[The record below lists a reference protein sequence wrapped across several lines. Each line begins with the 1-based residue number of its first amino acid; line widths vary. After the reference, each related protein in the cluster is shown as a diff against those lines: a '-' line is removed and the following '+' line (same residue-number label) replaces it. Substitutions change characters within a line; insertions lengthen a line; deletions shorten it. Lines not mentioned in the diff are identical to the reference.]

1 LGAAILPGGID
12 EMSLSALLLGP
23 LVSLAGRA
31 STPSLLFMGEAITD
45 DWLQLW
51 FEKVSTV
58 GTSASSTLSLLV
70 VTLNQLLGGD
80 SPLSSFL
87 FKDSSP

>member
-1 LGAAILPGGID
+1 
-12 EMSLSALLLGP
+12 
-23 LVSLAGRA
+23 
-31 STPSLLFMGEAITD
+31 MGEAITD